1 MNMVVEEEVVITKKF
16 KAVAPDGK
24 KLEASSIEELEKL
37 YAAEK
42 EKWDKNREKR
52 EFQSM
57 VDLIKENI
65 TITLRNTYPIITS
78 NGSER
83 NAILLEPNFYDSSD
97 SIFYNII
104 KTSPSIGVVFKN
116 TSGKKCSV
124 SQNLRFTNLVPNTGK
139 DMSGLEKKLKDY
151 FFTEEFIDMFI
162 DRIAVNFEKDSEV
175 KEISFEDECDEFHD
189 KWDAATVK
197 KYFKMLDNL
206 SKDTEIVN
214 RINVVLKEHREKLE
228 KASAKKKK

>member
-1 MNMVVEEEVVITKKF
+1 MNMVVEEEVVTTKKF

-65 TITLRNTYPIITS
+65 INTLRNTYPLITS

-104 KTSPSIGVVFKN
+104 QTSPSIGVVFKN
-116 TSGKKCSV
+116 TSGKECSV
-124 SQNLRFTNLVPNTGK
+124 SKNLRFTNLVPNTGK
-139 DMSGLEKKLKDY
+139 DMSELEKKLKDY